1 VNTPDIEVN
10 MSKTR
15 TKQLTWSIGH
25 WLSEVGVLVKWRL
38 TMTVVFSSVVAF
50 TIAAGSSISFLPALI
65 LAVGGFLVAGSANAM
80 NEILERD
87 FDRLMDRTKDRPVAC
102 NSMAVSEAIVIAG
115 VMLLIGVIM
124 LAFFNPLTAF
134 IGFLSFILYAFIYTP
149 LKRYSTAAVAVGAI
163 PGALPT
169 LIGCVAFDGQV
180 TWLAIILFLI
190 QFIWQF
196 PHFWAIG
203 WLSFDQYK
211 NAGFKLLPSV
221 NGKVDPTLGLNS
233 MLYSFL
239 LIPVCG
245 ISLWLGVTDIFT
257 TIGVLI
263 VSAWFISK
271 SYLFYKNFDRVSARK
286 LMFSSFAFL
295 PLVLCII
302 LIGTLIA

>member
-1 VNTPDIEVN
+1 VNIADFEVN
-10 MSKTR
+10 MSRTK
-15 TKQLTWSIGH
+15 TKQLSWGINR
-25 WLSEVGVLVKWRL
+25 WISEVGVLVKWRL

-50 TIAAGSSISFLPALI
+50 AIAAGTGISFLPAII

-87 FDRLMDRTKDRPVAC
+87 FDKLMDRTKDRPVAR

-115 VMLLIGVIM
+115 VMLLVGVIM
-124 LAFFNPLTAF
+124 LAYFNPLTAF
-134 IGFLSFILYAFIYTP
+134 IGFVSFILYAFIYTP

-169 LIGCVAFDGQV
+169 LIGCVAFQGQV

-211 NAGFKLLPSV
+211 NAGFKLLPSTD
-221 NGKVDPTLGLNS
+221 GKIAPSLGLNS
-233 MLYSFL
+233 LFYSFL
-239 LIPVCG
+239 LIPVFG
-245 ISLWLGVTDIFT
+245 ISLWLGVTDLVT
-257 TIGVLI
+257 TIAVMP
-263 VSAWFISK
+263 VSAWFIYK
-271 SYLFYKNFDRVSARK
+271 SYLFYRDFDKESARK

-302 LIGTLIA
+302 LIGSLI

>member
-1 VNTPDIEVN
+1 
-10 MSKTR
+10 
-15 TKQLTWSIGH
+15 
-25 WLSEVGVLVKWRL
+25 
-38 TMTVVFSSVVAF
+38 MTVVFSSVAAF
-50 TIAAGSSISFLPALI
+50 AIAAGTSISFLPAVM
-65 LAVGGFLVAGSANAM
+65 LAIGGFLVAGSANAM

-87 FDRLMDRTKDRPVAC
+87 FDKLMERTRDRPLAR

-124 LAFFNPLTAF
+124 LAYFNPLTAF

-163 PGALPT
+163 PGALPV
-169 LIGCVAFDGQV
+169 LIGCVAFEGQV
-180 TWLAIILFLI
+180 TWLAIVLFLI

-211 NAGFKLLPSV
+211 NAGFKLLPSTD
-221 NGKVDPTLGLNS
+221 GKVDPTLGLNS
-233 MLYSFL
+233 MLYSIL
-239 LIPVCG
+239 LVPVCG
-245 ISLWLGVTDIFT
+245 ISLWLGVTDLLT
-257 TIGVLI
+257 TLGVLM
-263 VSAWFISK
+263 VCFWFISK
-271 SYLFYKNFDRVSARK
+271 SYLFYRDFDRVSARK

-302 LIGTLIA
+302 LIGTLIS